1 MFKFGKQ
8 SVMPNT
14 VKCTGDV
21 EEASFPSAQACL
33 ILWGNVG
40 ELQGGGV
47 TLKVGSLIFGD
58 YVIVNEVADD
68 SLVQNGLGALT
79 KRREDRYGAE
89 VILISYN
96 NKSL

>member
-1 MFKFGKQ
+1 M
-8 SVMPNT
+8 
-14 VKCTGDV
+14 
-21 EEASFPSAQACL
+21 
-33 ILWGNVG
+33 GNVG
-40 ELQGGGV
+40 EFQGGGV

>member
-1 MFKFGKQ
+1 M
-8 SVMPNT
+8 
-14 VKCTGDV
+14 
-21 EEASFPSAQACL
+21 
-33 ILWGNVG
+33 GNVG

-68 SLVQNGLGALT
+68 SLVQNGLGVFT